1 MHIFLDPS
9 LPLNATGTAL
19 TSWLQTKIDFDFF
32 SRKNTNQSNYKEAI
46 NFDWIRPALCTGNFN
61 AFAGPLVYVSYVYCF
76 QLIRI

>member
-19 TSWLQTKIDFDFF
+19 TSWLQTKIVFDF
-32 SRKNTNQSNYKEAI
+32 SENTNHLDYKEAI

-61 AFAGPLVYVSYVYCF
+61 TFAGPLVYVSYRYCF
-76 QLIRI
+76 QLIHI